1 MSTQRNQIKLE
12 IKYMEHWKRL
22 IIEGTEQIGWQ
33 DLSNLIKEKCGIL
46 AKDIPLRLE
55 LIEGQERNFEMQVV
69 LVVTLL

>member
-1 MSTQRNQIKLE
+1 MSTQRNQIKLD
-12 IKYMEHWKRL
+12 INYTGRWKRL
-22 IIEGTEQIGWQ
+22 IIEGAKQIGWQ

-55 LIEGQERNFEMQVV
+55 LLEDQERNFEMQVV